1 MAELHRILTI
11 ARTGAGQSN
20 RSLDVREEIGMKPST
35 LLLFV
40 VALGVALSPGY
51 APGQSKDTRAEV
63 ALQAAIKKEAVDGD
77 LKGAIEQYRK
87 LAQGRDRAV
96 AAKALVRMGE
106 CYEKLGDA
114 ESRKAYE
121 RVLRDYTDQTG
132 AVAEARARLAALKSG
147 GPPAITVRR
156 VRAPNADFFGAPSRD
171 GAYLTFRDDSS
182 EEVAICDL
190 ATGQT
195 RSLTKHQSVWESA
208 YRSMPSPDGKQV
220 AYTWD
225 RDGTYELR
233 VVGLEGT
240 EPRVLYS
247 KAGMSWVAPSDW
259 SPDGKSILAVLDRED
274 GTSQMAL
281 VSVRDGSVRVLKTFD
296 GHAPGRPRFSPDGR
310 YIAYAFPQRPESV
323 EQDIFVLALDG
334 ERETPLIQH
343 PANDGFLD
351 WTPDG
356 KGILFRSD
364 RTGTMGLWW
373 TQVAEG
379 KSQGTPVLVK
389 PGVGPNFSPMGFT
402 RNGSYYYGVKTR
414 MNDVYIAE
422 LDLATGKLISAPG
435 MATQRFV
442 GSNYRPDW
450 SPDGRELIF
459 LSQRGDG
466 AWGPG
471 ALCVRSTASGEVRE
485 LASKLNRVAWVR
497 WSPDG
502 RSLLAS
508 GQHPTGE
515 FGRFRI
521 DVQTGDFERI
531 VKTTFG
537 WSQAWSRDGKAIF
550 LHGTNSATNRSTIVV
565 RDLETGQEKELHS
578 IAKGSSNYAGSLVLS
593 RDGRQLAFEVSESG
607 STMIKVMPAAGGEA
621 RELLRGDGS
630 LMRNADG
637 TIVWAPDGRSVLFA
651 RQTSR
656 GSSKT
661 ELWSISVQGGEP
673 RKLELTA
680 ENMRDLSVHPDGRHI
695 AFTAGQGR
703 SEVWVME
710 NFLPANPSR

>member
-1 MAELHRILTI
+1 
-11 ARTGAGQSN
+11 
-20 RSLDVREEIGMKPST
+20 MKAST
-35 LLLFV
+35 LLLLAA
-40 VALGVALSPGY
+40 ALGAALSPGY

-121 RVLRDYTDQTG
+121 RVLREFTDQTG
-132 AVAEARARLAALKSG
+132 AVAEARARLTALKSAE
-147 GPPAITVRR
+147 PSTITVRR
-156 VRAPNADFFGAPSRD
+156 VRAPNAYIFGAPSRD
-171 GAYLTFRDDSS
+171 GAYLTFRDSS
-182 EEVAICDL
+182 EDLAICDL

-195 RSLTKHQSVWESA
+195 RPLTKHQSVWESA
-208 YRSMPSPDGKQV
+208 WGSMPSPDGKLV
-220 AYTWD
+220 AYHWD
-225 RDGTYELR
+225 QDGLYELR

-240 EPRVLYS
+240 KPRVLYGN
-247 KAGMSWVAPSDW
+247 AEVTWLQIEDW
-259 SPDGKSILAVLDRED
+259 SPDGKSILTVLTRKDR
-274 GTSQMAL
+274 TNQMVL

-296 GHAPGRPRFSPDGR
+296 ERAPGRPRFSPDGR
-310 YIAYAFPQRPESV
+310 YIAYAYPQRPESG

-334 ERETPLIQH
+334 GRETPLVQH
-343 PANDGFLD
+343 PAHDGFLD

-379 KSQGTPVLVK
+379 KSQGTPELVK

-402 RNGSYYYGVKTR
+402 RNGSYYYGVKTQ

-422 LDLATGKLISAPG
+422 LDLATGKLISAPSL
-435 MATQRFV
+435 ATQRLV
-442 GSNYRPDW
+442 GSNFRPDW
-450 SPDGRELIF
+450 SPDGRELVF
-459 LSQRGDG
+459 LSQRGRG
-466 AWGPG
+466 AWGPR
-471 ALCVRSTASGEVRE
+471 ALCVRSTESGEVRE
-485 LASKLNRVAWVR
+485 LVSKLNLVAWVR

-508 GQHPTGE
+508 GQHPTGG

-537 WSQAWSRDGKAIF
+537 WPSAWSGDGKAIF
-550 LHGTNSATNRSTIVV
+550 YHKSDSAANRSTIVV

-578 IAKGSSNYAGSLVLS
+578 VPKGSSHYAGGLALS
-593 RDGRQLAFEVSESG
+593 RDGRQLAFESSESG
-607 STMIKVMPAAGGEA
+607 SKIIKVIPAAGGEA
-621 RELLRGDGS
+621 RELLRRDGS
-630 LMRNADG
+630 LMHNTFG
-637 TIVWAPDGRSVLFA
+637 TIAWAPDGLSVLFA
-651 RQTSR
+651 RQTGP

-661 ELWSISVQGGEP
+661 ELWSASVQGGEP
-673 RKLELTA
+673 RRLELTA

-695 AFTAGQGR
+695 AFTAGQTR
-703 SEVWVME
+703 SEAWVME
-710 NFLPANPSR
+710 NFLPANSSR